1 MNTVIALCFS
11 IAPLAMSASPDGSPP
26 VSLVPFQQLA
36 VGPWQIRR
44 WADRPF
50 VFLSYGNWLQ
60 GNRRAAQECRLQSL
74 LTPTWDDPTFP
85 HPLEAKATEWG
96 WSLQPEGKT
105 RRECY
110 EWVRQVYLEK
120 IKERAHS
127 PLPLNQGEPF
137 YSLTGHSWFSVYGAQ
152 WGCNMVGLETGENI
166 IAMQAQIAFLRG
178 AARQNGKPFY
188 VQPSQWYGGTVP
200 LFREGEDEFTPH
212 ELDEAKVREGIRRG
226 GIAIPNGGH
235 SPSLLARM
243 WYVAW
248 LSGAAVVCPEA
259 CQANFFAAE
268 QVESYPGD
276 QRIPLS
282 PIGKRAQAFL
292 RIVQQH
298 PEIGVPYT
306 PFAILLDEFC
316 GFNGFPLTQP
326 RPWNVLPP
334 TLGDR
339 EISLFLDTVYPRS
352 MYLDFMPGV
361 DVEREDRRLVDSP
374 YGDSFDVLL
383 SNVGLEVLKAYPVV
397 ICLGDHEFLPA
408 TCEKLSQ
415 YLQAGGR
422 LFVTHAQA
430 EQLGPRWDELC
441 KTGQV
446 EQFGLNKQDV
456 PQPIETIRWYTPAHW
471 GADAATLA
479 ARKKAVELLPYERRF
494 QSEVQRI
501 ITGLADRYL
510 PVRVSG
516 EVQFLVNRTRHG
528 WIVGLINNRGVTKEN
543 MTPVQVDPS
552 KKQTVRVCLHEG
564 QVTEAQEWCDAG
576 RLPIQGAAVTVD
588 VPPGEIRIV
597 ELTTDADRVRQ

>member
-1 MNTVIALCFS
+1 
-11 IAPLAMSASPDGSPP
+11 MSQRWLLGLILILPFPGSLQAGESM
-26 VSLVPFQQLA
+26 VVPFQQLA

-50 VFLSYGNWLQ
+50 VFLSYGNWSQ
-60 GNRRAAQECRLQSL
+60 GNRRAAQECRLQGL

-110 EWVRQVYLEK
+110 EWGRQVYLEK

-127 PLPLNQGEPF
+127 PLPLNKGEPF

-212 ELDEAKVREGIRRG
+212 VLDEPKVREGISRG

-268 QVESYPGD
+268 QVESYPVD
-276 QRIPLS
+276 RRIPLS

-292 RIVQQH
+292 RTVQQH

-306 PFAILLDEFC
+306 PFTILLDEFC

-374 YGDSFDVLL
+374 HGDSFDSLL

-456 PQPIETIRWYTPAHW
+456 PQPIETTRWYTPAHW

-494 QSEVQRI
+494 RDEVQRI
-501 ITGLADRYL
+501 VTGLADRYL

-552 KKQTVRVCLHEG
+552 KKQTVSVCLHEG
-564 QVTEAQEWCDAG
+564 QVTEAQEWCVAG
-576 RLPIQGAAVTVD
+576 RLPIQGATVTVD

-597 ELTTDADRVRQ
+597 ELTMNADRARQ